1 MEYFINGYILYISL
15 DIYGLYFSIYKYIGL
30 YIALYKHIYTSLIS
44 PSQMGCKWRVPKGL
58 PVELYLFLGIINF
71 CISLSYKNN
80 LSTSY

>member
-15 DIYGLYFSIYKYIGL
+15 DIYGLYISIYKY
-30 YIALYKHIYTSLIS
+30 IYTSLIS
-44 PSQMGCKWRVPKGL
+44 PSQMGCKWIVPKGL
-58 PVELYLFLGIINF
+58 PVELSLFLGIINF